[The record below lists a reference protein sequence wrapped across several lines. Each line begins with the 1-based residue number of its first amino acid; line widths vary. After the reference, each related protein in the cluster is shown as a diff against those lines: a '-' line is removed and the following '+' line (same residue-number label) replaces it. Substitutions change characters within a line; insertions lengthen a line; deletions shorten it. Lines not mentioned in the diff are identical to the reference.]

1 MKRETRRRDVWH
13 DLVGKHPSLMR
24 IFREIEKVSGISGIT
39 VLITGESGTGKE
51 LVAKALHQL
60 SCTDE
65 KPFVEV
71 NCTAIPEN
79 LLEAELFGHEK
90 GAFTDAKTKKQGL
103 LEISHGGTLF
113 LDEIGH
119 MSPNLQV
126 KLLKVIEE
134 KTYRPLGSVQEKK
147 VSVRIVAATNLDLE
161 AAVRDG
167 NFRNDLYYRLSVFS
181 IHLPPLRHRGD
192 DVLLLAE
199 HFLEQFKK
207 RHHSPVKR
215 FSPEARHLLLDYA
228 WPGNVRELK
237 NVVERAVL
245 LNGHE
250 VLYPED
256 LSTNRRV
263 SDRRNAEG
271 RGVIFLRPDE
281 HVTVR
286 IPPEGLDLEL
296 LERRVV
302 EEALIQSRGN
312 LSRAAHLVGLTR
324 DTMRYRIKKF
334 GLAKQKV

>member
-24 IFREIEKVSGISGIT
+24 IFQEVEKVSRISGIT

-60 SCTDE
+60 SCSDD

-71 NCTAIPEN
+71 NCTAIPET

-90 GAFTDAKTKKQGL
+90 GAFTDAKTQKQGL
-103 LEISHGGTLF
+103 LEISHKGTLF

-134 KTYRPLGSVQEKK
+134 KTFRPLGSVQEKK

-167 NFRNDLYYRLSVFS
+167 KFRNDLYYRLSVFS
-181 IHLPPLRHRGD
+181 IHLPALRHRGD
-192 DVLLLAE
+192 DILLLAE

-207 RHHSPVKR
+207 QHQSPVKR
-215 FSPEARHLLLDYA
+215 FSPEAQRLLMDYP

-256 LSTNRRV
+256 LSTDRRV
-263 SDRRNAEG
+263 SERRHAEG
-271 RGVIFLRPDE
+271 RVVVFLRPDE
-281 HVTVR
+281 HITVR
-286 IPPEGLDLEL
+286 IPPKGLDLEL
-296 LERRVV
+296 LERCVV

-312 LSRAAHLVGLTR
+312 LSRAAQLIGLSR

-334 GLAKQKV
+334 GLAKRKL

>member
-24 IFREIEKVSGISGIT
+24 IIKEIKKVSQISGIT

-51 LVAKALHQL
+51 LVAKALHNL
-60 SCTDE
+60 SCSGE

-71 NCTAIPEN
+71 NCTAIPET
-79 LLEAELFGHEK
+79 LLEAELFGHET
-90 GAFTDAKTKKQGL
+90 GAFTDAKTQKQGL

-126 KLLKVIEE
+126 KLLKVIED
-134 KTYRPLGSVQEKK
+134 KAYRPLGSVQEKN

-167 NFRNDLYYRLSVFS
+167 KFRNDLYYRLSVFS

-192 DVLLLAE
+192 DILLLAE
-199 HFLEQFKK
+199 FFLEEFKK
-207 RHHSPVKR
+207 QHHSPVKS
-215 FSPEARHLLLDYA
+215 FSSEARRLLLDYP

-237 NVVERAVL
+237 NVIERAIL

-256 LSTNRRV
+256 LSTDRRV
-263 SDRRNAEG
+263 TDRRNAEG

-286 IPPEGLDLEL
+286 IPAQGLDLEQ
-296 LERRVV
+296 LERCVV
-302 EEALIQSRGN
+302 EEALIQARGN
-312 LSRAAHLVGLTR
+312 LSQAAQLIGLSR